1 MADRVLVI
9 SLQGVGNLIMA
20 TPVIE
25 GLARAGREVRV
36 AVSTRAAA
44 DLIAPSPWVSG
55 ADALDEAAYVGRAGR
70 ALGLGL
76 RLRRERFAASVT
88 TYPNG
93 RSAAIL
99 ALAAGARVR
108 VGFGERPAR
117 CGGAYTLPLAPAE
130 GLHDVEQNLRV
141 LDVLGVPRPGAAAPW
156 VPLSDGDRAFA
167 DRFVAT
173 QGLGGARP
181 VAALHPGGAATG
193 LFRRWPRENFEELA
207 GRLRRD
213 LGLGVVLVG
222 GASER
227 NMLEDIAGVAAAHT
241 RASADAADGPRGAHA
256 PGGTGV
262 AVAAGLPLGHIAAVI
277 ARCRV
282 FVGNDSGPLHIA
294 AAVGVPVV
302 GIYGPTNEVRTAPYG
317 AGHTVLTASL
327 ACRPCY
333 AFGERFSCEF
343 DQVSCLELIDVD
355 AVLEAV
361 KAKLGG
367 AV

>member
-1 MADRVLVI
+1 MAERVLVI

-25 GLARAGREVRV
+25 GLARAGRDVHV
-36 AVSTRAAA
+36 AVSTRAVA
-44 DLIAPSPWVSG
+44 DLISASPWISG
-55 ADALDEAAYVGRAGR
+55 VDSLDAAAPYVTRGGRA
-70 ALGLGL
+70 AGLGL

-108 VGFGERPAR
+108 VGFAERPAK
-117 CGGAYTLPLAPAE
+117 GVAYTVQLAPAA
-130 GLHDVEQNLRV
+130 GLHDVEQNLRL
-141 LDVLGVPRPGAAAPW
+141 LDALGVPRPRVVAPW
-156 VPLSDGDRAFA
+156 VPLSDDDRAFA
-167 DRFVAT
+167 DGFISTARLDA
-173 QGLGGARP
+173 GRP
-181 VAALHPGGAATG
+181 VAALHPGGAAMG

-222 GASER
+222 DASER
-227 NMLEDIAGVAAAHT
+227 AMLEGIARAA
-241 RASADAADGPRGAHA
+241 GE
-256 PGGTGV
+256 GV
-262 AVAAGLPLGHIAAVI
+262 AVAAGPPLRHIAAVI
-277 ARCRV
+277 AMCRV

-294 AAVGVPVV
+294 AALGVPVV
-302 GIYGPTNEVRTAPYG
+302 GIYGPTNDVRTAPYG
-317 AGHTVLTASL
+317 PEHTVLTASV

-343 DQVSCLELIDVD
+343 DQVMCLELIDVD
-355 AVLEAV
+355 VVLEAV
-361 KAKLGG
+361 KAKLGQ

>member
-1 MADRVLVI
+1 VADRVLVI

-25 GLARAGREVRV
+25 GLARAGRDVCV

-44 DLIAPSPWVSG
+44 DLVAASPWVS
-55 ADALDEAAYVGRAGR
+55 ATTSLDAAAPYVTRGGRA
-70 ALGLGL
+70 AGLGL
-76 RLRRERFAASVT
+76 RLRKERFAVSVT

-93 RSAAIL
+93 RPAAIL

-108 VGFGERPAR
+108 VGFAERPAK
-117 CGGAYTLPLAPAE
+117 GVAYTMRLAPVT
-130 GLHDVEQNLRV
+130 GLHDVEQNLRL
-141 LDVLGVPRPGAAAPW
+141 LDALEVQRPGVVAPW

-167 DRFVAT
+167 DGFISTAWPDAGRV
-173 QGLGGARP
+173 

-207 GRLRRD
+207 GRLGRD

-222 GASER
+222 DASER
-227 NMLEDIAGVAAAHT
+227 TALESIARAA
-241 RASADAADGPRGAHA
+241 GGA
-256 PGGTGV
+256 V
-262 AVAAGLPLGHIAAVI
+262 AVAAGQPLSRVAAVI
-277 ARCRV
+277 AKCSV

-294 AAVGVPVV
+294 AALGVPVV

-317 AGHTVLTASL
+317 AGHTVLTASV

-343 DQVSCLELIDVD
+343 DQVMCLELIDVD
-355 AVLEAV
+355 VVLEAV
-361 KAKLGG
+361 KAKLGQ